1 MEFTHNEGGA
11 KGLFELFKDGECI
24 ANMTYSRIDANN
36 IIVNHTAVHP
46 SQKGKGTGKR
56 IVSEM
61 VAWCR
66 ANDQKV
72 LVLCPFTKGVIE
84 RIPEYQDILRK

>member
-1 MEFTHNEGGA
+1 
-11 KGLFELFKDGECI
+11 
-24 ANMTYSRIDANN
+24 
-36 IIVNHTAVHP
+36 
-46 SQKGKGTGKR
+46 
-56 IVSEM
+56 M